1 MQPPDKKWLSAE
13 EEKTR
18 LYEKAQ
24 AAAAKIQ
31 GPLATSPPSFPAQ
44 PSDST
49 PKPSAAAALY
59 AEAISSQSRSGRGPT
74 QPGVSS
80 TTPLPKTSTAVPYLT
95 AEQEKAALR
104 RYEDA
109 KRAVDRT
116 QNVNRIDNAGGS
128 NSGPIAYESLFPTGS
143 SQPPPPVEEG
153 PPPFDNA
160 VAGSSNIMAHLSE
173 KERLRREYEARD
185 AAALAKQNQAPPLA
199 VYTSPPPF
207 APGPS
212 TPVQY
217 ANAFEEKEA
226 LRKKFAVRDAQ
237 LAVRS
242 NGSNQPTLRENGVN
256 DSEGRTSPSR
266 SPGSATG
273 GFRPTPK
280 PPAAGS
286 GTGRILTAAEEKAL
300 LKAKFEAF
308 DSSRKG
314 SQQPPALVTPLSPP
328 NGLPAP
334 VLTPPPLMPRPPA
347 EYIKETQEE
356 DARLSKITGVLDEVT
371 PAIKLNRSSSST
383 PHSSQ
388 QHF

>member
-1 MQPPDKKWLSAE
+1 MVSTPA
-13 EEKTR
+13 
-18 LYEKAQ
+18 
-24 AAAAKIQ
+24 
-31 GPLATSPPSFPAQ
+31 LAAQ

-59 AEAISSQSRSGRGPT
+59 AEAISSQTRSGRGTT
-74 QPGVSS
+74 QPGITQPGSSS
-80 TTPLPKTSTAVPYLT
+80 TTPIPKTGATVPYLT

-116 QNVNRIDNAGGS
+116 QNVNRSDSVGGS

-143 SQPPPPVEEG
+143 LQLPPPADEG

-160 VAGSSNIMAHLSE
+160 VAGSSNIMAQLSE

-185 AAALAKQNQAPPLA
+185 ATALAKQNHVLPQA
-199 VYTSPPPF
+199 VYTSPPPS

-212 TPVQY
+212 TPVPY

-226 LRKKFAVRDAQ
+226 LRKRFAARDAQ
-237 LAVRS
+237 TTVRS
-242 NGSNQPTLRENGVN
+242 NGPPQPPPRANGIS

-273 GFRPTPK
+273 GFRPTPV
-280 PPAAGS
+280 PPASGS
-286 GTGRILTAAEEKAL
+286 GTGRVLTAAEEKAL

-308 DSSRKG
+308 DSGRKAT
-314 SQQPPALVTPLSPP
+314 QQPPAPVMPFSPP
-328 NGLPAP
+328 NGFPAP
-334 VLTPPPLMPRPPA
+334 TLTPPPLMPRPPA

-356 DARLSKITGVLDEVT
+356 DARLSKLNGVLNVVT
-371 PAIKLNRSSSST
+371 PAIRSNGSPSST

-388 QHF
+388 PHL